1 MQIDTAW
8 MQMLWDI
15 TKHGQTKK
23 KDDSEIIEII
33 DNHYF
38 LDPPYKENE
47 FFKMNQNVFK
57 KMLKAGSFDIPNYL
71 ISGDALANYVLSLD
85 DPTKIYF
92 NNYGRNIKTDSDF
105 VYTYPE
111 RLLSYATSDSIAE
124 DSKQYFENQ
133 LEIMANRLKK
143 NKSSNRA
150 VAVLYIPGID
160 GYVDDIPCLNWMQAL
175 ISENKLT
182 LHIMFR
188 SNDIFQAFPAN
199 MIFLMYFGIKLVDEL
214 KEKYPDLE
222 FMGIYYNSTSAHIY
236 ETNKKEVEKL
246 VEVK

>member
-1 MQIDTAW
+1 MQIGTAW
-8 MQMLWDI
+8 SQMLWNI
-15 TKHGQTKK
+15 IKHGRAKK

-47 FFKMNQNVFK
+47 FFRMNQNLFK
-57 KMLKAGSFDIPNYL
+57 KLLKSGSFDIPNYL
-71 ISGDALANYVLSLD
+71 ISGDALTDYVLSLD

-92 NNYGRNIKTDSDF
+92 NNYGKNIETDSDF

-111 RLLSYATSDSIAE
+111 RLLSYATTDSIAE

-133 LEIMANRLKK
+133 MEIMANRLKK
-143 NKSSNRA
+143 NKHSNRA
-150 VAVLYIPGID
+150 VAVLYIPGVD
-160 GYVDDIPCLNWMQAL
+160 GYVKDIPCLNWMQAL
-175 ISENKLT
+175 ICDNELK

-199 MIFLMYFGIKLVDEL
+199 MTFLMYFGIKLVDMLRE
-214 KEKYPDLE
+214 EYPDLE
-222 FMGIYYNSTSAHIY
+222 FKGIYYNSTSAHIY
-236 ETNKKEVEKL
+236 KTNEKEVKRFL
-246 VEVK
+246 GVK